1 MANQP
6 LIESYTG
13 KITEWVFRRYRSLTQ
28 HSRCLDLHLH
38 TQDDT
43 GDPSSQ
49 AANQHTFNDVL
60 DDAIADDD
68 NPSGRCAP
76 ADILLA
82 PGESRSLQ
90 QVRINKAQTTCEIT
104 VRIVTAKKNSV
115 VCDTHAAY
123 HPEEA
128 CRLCVRA
135 YHSSLRAGRMHSSTQ
150 FDAPAAVEADSCE
163 PTCTSPVLWL
173 HTAHAQVNKV
183 STYNIEGCPPGLSK
197 GRSVSSEVA

>member
-1 MANQP
+1 VANQP

-90 QVRINKAQTTCEIT
+90 QAECIRLHNSTLHRQLKLILVSLHARALYYGCTQLTRKSIKFQPIT
-104 VRIVTAKKNSV
+104 
-115 VCDTHAAY
+115 
-123 HPEEA
+123 
-128 CRLCVRA
+128 
-135 YHSSLRAGRMHSSTQ
+135 LRAALQGSLKG
-150 FDAPAAVEADSCE
+150 A
-163 PTCTSPVLWL
+163 
-173 HTAHAQVNKV
+173 
-183 STYNIEGCPPGLSK
+183 LSLVK
-197 GRSVSSEVA
+197 